1 MSNTSCAPVPKV
13 YATSATSKTG
23 AMLTISNCV
32 LRRTA
37 LGLAAL
43 LVVLSQA
50 AIVQGDI
57 FRYRDGR
64 VISGTVKSEETK
76 TIKQAPVKVW
86 AVEVEQGVFIR
97 VLESELVRNGYEPLS
112 EARTQ
117 YAANVGSVE
126 QSVETHAALAGECM
140 KLGMPDLAR
149 AHFLRILDL
158 DPLNSP
164 ARVATG
170 YALDENRRWVK
181 KEVVMGESRGK
192 VFHKGRW
199 WFPEMLAIEQSK
211 EAAKDKALAASRD
224 LVRWHATALTANG
237 ARLQEALNGISQIN
251 DPLVAG
257 TLIDYLLDTRRTAPP
272 ELKLMY
278 VDVLSRFEN
287 PAVAQALARASMID
301 PSEAVR
307 NACLSALAH
316 YGREVAIP
324 IYVGFLSSKDSVQIN
339 SAAYGLGQLGAEE
352 IFFPLLSALTSKQ
365 LQGGGGSGIN
375 ASPTSGS
382 FSPGTSKPIEVE
394 IQNQEVLNTLSA
406 MTGQAYGFD
415 RAAWVAW
422 YASVYAPPADDLRR
436 DP

>member
-1 MSNTSCAPVPKV
+1 MIILKAEAVLNISRSGSGR
-13 YATSATSKTG
+13 SA
-23 AMLTISNCV
+23 M
-32 LRRTA
+32 
-37 LGLAAL
+37 GLAAL

-50 AIVQGDI
+50 MSVKGDI

-64 VISGTVKSEETK
+64 VISGTVTDEKTK
-76 TIKQAPVKVW
+76 TIHEAPVRVW
-86 AVEVEQGVFIR
+86 VVEVEKGVFIR

-126 QSVETHAALAGECM
+126 QTVETHAALAGECM

-181 KEVVMGESRGK
+181 KEVVMGENRGK

-224 LVRWHATALTANG
+224 LVRWNATARTATG
-237 ARLQEALNGISQIN
+237 AHLQAALNGISQIN

-257 TLIDYLLDTRRTAPP
+257 TLIDYLLDTRRAAPP

-287 PAVAQALARASMID
+287 PAVAQALARASMTD
-301 PSEAVR
+301 ASEAVR
-307 NACLSALAH
+307 NACLSALGR
-316 YGREVAIP
+316 YGREAAIP
-324 IYVGFLSSKDSVQIN
+324 VYVGYLGGKDVAQIN
-339 SAAYGLGQLGAEE
+339 SAAYGLRQLQAEG
-352 IFFPLLSALTSKQ
+352 IFFPLLNALTTKQ
-365 LQGGGGSGIN
+365 LQGGGGAGIN
-375 ASPTSGS
+375 ASPTSGT
-382 FSPGTSKPIEVE
+382 FSTGASKPIEVE
-394 IQNQEVLNTLSA
+394 VQNQEVLNTLSA
-406 MTGQAYGFD
+406 MTGQSFGFD
-415 RAAWVAW
+415 RAAWIAW
-422 YASVYAPPADDLRR
+422 YANKYAPPAGDLRR

>member
-1 MSNTSCAPVPKV
+1 MQITIILKAEAVLII
-13 YATSATSKTG
+13 SK
-23 AMLTISNCV
+23 C
-32 LRRTA
+32 A
-37 LGLAAL
+37 LGRGAVGLASL
-43 LVVLSQA
+43 LVALSQA
-50 AIVQGDI
+50 NFVLGDI

-64 VISGTVKSEETK
+64 VISGTVTDEKTK
-76 TIKQAPVKVW
+76 TINQAPVKVW
-86 AVEVEQGVFIR
+86 VVEVDTGVFIR

-126 QSVETHAALAGECM
+126 QTVETHAALAGECM

-158 DPLNSP
+158 DPSNSP

-199 WFPEMLAIEQSK
+199 RFPEMMAIEQSK
-211 EAAKDKALAASRD
+211 EAAKDKVLAASRD
-224 LVRWHATALTANG
+224 LVRWHATALTARG
-237 ARLQEALNGISQIN
+237 ARLQEALNSISQIN

-257 TLIDYLLDTRRTAPP
+257 TLIDYLLDTRRAAPP

-301 PSEAVR
+301 TSEAVR
-307 NACLSALAH
+307 NACLSALGR
-316 YGREVAIP
+316 YGREAAIP
-324 IYVGFLSSKDSVQIN
+324 IYVGYLGSKDVAQIN
-339 SAAYGLGQLGAEE
+339 SAAYGLRQLQAEG
-352 IFFPLLSALTSKQ
+352 IFFPLLNALTTKQ
-365 LQGGGGSGIN
+365 LRGGGGGGIN

-382 FSPGTSKPIEVE
+382 FSTGASKPIEVE
-394 IQNQEVLNTLSA
+394 VHNQEVLNTLSA
-406 MTGQAYGFD
+406 MTGQAFGFD
-415 RAAWVAW
+415 RAAWIAW
-422 YASVYAPPADDLRR
+422 YASVYAPPAGDLRR
-436 DP
+436 DL